1 VRPRSRE
8 HRLGPTIGPIPEL
21 RRRSPPVRR
30 DARDPAKRDRRKSRS
45 RVVKR
50 ANDLSR
56 PYRRRARAQA
66 ALAVRGAVL
75 LAFAAFFVVP
85 LAWLV
90 LAPTK
95 TDSELLTS
103 NPFAFGS
110 LRNVWDAWQQVD
122 GAGSH
127 IFRRWMANSLLYSLS
142 ATAVTLATAVPA
154 GYGLVVGRFPGRRLV
169 LSLTLIGLIMPPA
182 ALVLPIF
189 LELNAVQLIGSR
201 LSIILPFAFFP
212 FGVYLASIYYASA
225 LPPALLDA
233 ARVDGCGEWAAFRH
247 VAIPLARPI
256 VALVFFFSFVADWN
270 NFFLPY
276 VFLSDE
282 RSQPIQ
288 VGLSDLLRA
297 SRPAVA
303 LATLVAALPVAVVF
317 VVSQRALLRGLVGG
331 STKG

>member
-1 VRPRSRE
+1 MDSPE
-8 HRLGPTIGPIPEL
+8 HRG
-21 RRRSPPVRR
+21 RN
-30 DARDPAKRDRRKSRS
+30 SRS
-45 RVVKR
+45 RFVTR
-50 ANDLSR
+50 ANDVSR
-56 PYRRRARAQA
+56 RHRRRARAHS

-122 GAGSH
+122 GVGSH

-154 GYGLVVGRFPGRRLV
+154 GYGLVVGRFPGRKLI
-169 LSLTLIGLIMPPA
+169 LSLTLVGLIMPPA

-212 FGVYLASIYYASA
+212 FGVYLAYIYYASA

-233 ARVDGCGEWAAFRH
+233 ARVDGCGEWAVFRQ
-247 VAIPLARPI
+247 VGIPLAKPI

-288 VGLSDLLRA
+288 VGLSDLFRA

-303 LATLVAALPVAVVF
+303 LATLVAALPVAAVF
-317 VVSQRALLRGLVGG
+317 VISQRALLRGLVGG